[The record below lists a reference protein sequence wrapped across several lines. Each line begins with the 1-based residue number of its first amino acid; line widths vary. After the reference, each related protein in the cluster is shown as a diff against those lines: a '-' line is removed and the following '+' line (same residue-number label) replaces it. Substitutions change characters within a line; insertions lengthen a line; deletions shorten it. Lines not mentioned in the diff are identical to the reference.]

1 MRVRLTAVGNT
12 NAIRFIVRMSALLA
26 VGLVVAVVLGCGGV
40 AERGSPQPTMVP
52 GDSGP
57 AAPIVEGQYVW
68 GHEVR
73 SFRPCGS
80 AGELWV
86 VGAPEVLDPVN
97 EEYRK
102 LADTPYQPVLVRFV
116 GKRAEAPTVGFGA
129 EYDGAFRVRDVLE
142 IRRAVASDCP

>member
-1 MRVRLTAVGNT
+1 MEATNT
-12 NAIRFIVRMSALLA
+12 RRRIARIAGLLA
-26 VGLVVAVVLGCGGV
+26 IVLAVVVALGCGDPPESEIPRSTV
-40 AERGSPQPTMVP
+40 VP
-52 GDSGP
+52 GDSAP
-57 AAPIVEGQYVW
+57 ADPSVEGLYVW

-80 AGELWV
+80 AEDLWV

-102 LADTPYQPVLVRFV
+102 LADTPYQPVFVRFE
-116 GKRAEAPTVGFGA
+116 GKLSEAPTGGFGA